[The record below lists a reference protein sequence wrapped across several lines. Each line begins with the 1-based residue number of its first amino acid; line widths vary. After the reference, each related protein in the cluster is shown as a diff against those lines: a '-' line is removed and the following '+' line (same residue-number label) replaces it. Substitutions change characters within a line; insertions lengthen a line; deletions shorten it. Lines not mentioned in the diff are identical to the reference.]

1 MSISRTRAF
10 SVDSAD
16 LLRTDRAL
24 VGETECHRNLF
35 GMFECGVAGRR
46 EG

>member
-1 MSISRTRAF
+1 MSISRMRDV

-16 LLRTDRAL
+16 LLRTDMAL

-35 GMFECGVAGRR
+35 GRFECGMAGRR
-46 EG
+46 ED